1 MDPGQTVGHGES
13 DETEA
18 VGQPAQDQEGD
29 LPEEEGQRDQDQG
42 GPGLLPHHQEEVEGA
57 GDAGVEADEVG
68 GETDDVADHGLS
80 GGRAGPVEQPD
91 VVPGEADAEQ
101 PAQCEEYQGG
111 RGPTHHT

>member
-1 MDPGQTVGHGES
+1 MDPGQSVSHRQSDQTQTVG
-13 DETEA
+13 EA
-18 VGQPAQDQEGD
+18 AEH
-29 LPEEEGQRDQDQG
+29 EEGELPGEDGEREEDQG

-80 GGRAGPVEQPD
+80 GGWAGPVEQPD

-101 PAQCEEYQGG
+101 PAQCEEHQGG